1 MVIGPSMNFVEKKR
15 RHSSSPDDSAIPGIQ
30 MASDNLASSQCT
42 YFKHSKHPFITGKV
56 KFIIISIVI
65 SSGFLLLCLLRS
77 SLIVKEYMK
86 SVHYRK
92 IQNQPSTSESAHYA
106 VMIDAGSSGSR
117 VHLYTWPPYSEE
129 NRGLIKARMLKDYKG
144 QDLQK
149 QITPGLSS
157 FANHPEDAFDY
168 IYPLIEFANRNIP
181 QNKHKETPLYILAT
195 AGMRLLSSASQEI
208 ILNNLRESVKSN
220 SSFLFSSSNV
230 EVITGKEEG
239 IYSWISV
246 NYLLNRYDHSLSSEH
261 TVAIN
266 FGNGNTTRPQT
277 VGMLEMGGASVQI
290 AFEIT
295 SKYQLD
301 DVKSRRQKMSGG
313 SSEDVLA
320 QVDLGNPHDS
330 DHNYLVY
337 VTTFLGLGVNVAKEA
352 YLKYLI
358 ERERNNHSSSNR
370 RPEVPAAADSSTA
383 ILSSTIPEIH
393 SLTLSDPC
401 MCRNC
406 PLNVSIVSVD
416 GQQYS
421 LTLKGLGDFE
431 QCENILQRLIS
442 PMQERNENTEWI
454 DVLEKKGIIKKDKKE
469 GGEEEQLADQ
479 SNNPEEKFKDVDEL
493 DEIDEEDERAF
504 LEYRKQRLQ
513 EIALQQ
519 SRPRFGSVL
528 EISRQDWV
536 DEVNKAG
543 QDVWVVIHVFQEG
556 NILCSLINQYFNQLA
571 LKFPFTKFIRSLVSL
586 CLPDFPETNLPAV
599 FIYQNGNKKTQI
611 FGQEAFGG
619 TNLKVDGLEWMLS
632 ETGAIQS
639 EMKKDPRKK
648 KVKSG
653 KVFLGVNSVDSDAS
667 DSD

>member
-1 MVIGPSMNFVEKKR
+1 
-15 RHSSSPDDSAIPGIQ
+15 
-30 MASDNLASSQCT
+30 
-42 YFKHSKHPFITGKV
+42 
-56 KFIIISIVI
+56 
-65 SSGFLLLCLLRS
+65 
-77 SLIVKEYMK
+77 MK

-442 PMQERNENTEWI
+442 PMQERNVLCELNMTCPIAELYNTQISFHGTEFYGFSELWYSME
-454 DVLEKKGIIKKDKKE
+454 DVLGVGGQYNYDSFKKVASEYCSTDFELLKKG
-469 GGEEEQLADQ
+469 L
-479 SNNPEEKFKDVDEL
+479 EKNSYPNA
-493 DEIDEEDERAF
+493 DERRLIEECFKAAWITTLLHVGF
-504 LEYRKQRLQ
+504 KMPKDFKKYKSALFIGGNQVEWTLGALLYRVHPP
-513 EIALQQ
+513 
-519 SRPRFGSVL
+519 SPYVL
-528 EISRQDWV
+528 TNGMQIKSAV
-536 DEVNKAG
+536 
-543 QDVWVVIHVFQEG
+543 
-556 NILCSLINQYFNQLA
+556 
-571 LKFPFTKFIRSLVSL
+571 T
-586 CLPDFPETNLPAV
+586 PDFSSFHSALFLLCTLFV
-599 FIYQNGNKKTQI
+599 LTLTVI
-611 FGQEAFGG
+611 F
-619 TNLKVDGLEWMLS
+619 LKHLS
-632 ETGAIQS
+632 QMIH
-639 EMKKDPRKK
+639 KDQKIK
-648 KVKSG
+648 
-653 KVFLGVNSVDSDAS
+653 
-667 DSD
+667 